1 MKNDGKKKKKPIK
14 FCLNYG
20 TKICGHSYSKFC
32 LPFLSPFFSR
42 FSPPPPPSSP
52 FVVRILAFTTKH
64 FERIVVKRREE
75 YAWPLLHLSD
85 NWFL

>member
-42 FSPPPPPSSP
+42 FSHPPPSSP

>member
-1 MKNDGKKKKKPIK
+1 MGQK
-14 FCLNYG
+14 FADIVTRSFVCHFY
-20 TKICGHSYSKFC
+20 HRF
-32 LPFLSPFFSR
+32 FLVFLT
-42 FSPPPPPSSP
+42 PPPSSP